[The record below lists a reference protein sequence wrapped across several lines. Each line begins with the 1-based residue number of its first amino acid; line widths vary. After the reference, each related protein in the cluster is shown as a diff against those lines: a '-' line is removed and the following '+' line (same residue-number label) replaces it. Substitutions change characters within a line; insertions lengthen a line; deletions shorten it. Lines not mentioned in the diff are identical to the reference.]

1 MNIRRIL
8 LLSFIIASLIV
19 GVFAVTQIKMNNDP
33 QDELVKQQ
41 QLRLHKQIVTQSNRP
56 AVMWH
61 ESQAIAVMQMPTIH
75 KDLTVVQGTSVHS
88 LSFGPAHYSNT
99 ALPGQQGNSSYAC
112 HRIRSM
118 CLNVDHLN
126 FGDRIVMTYLGKRY
140 TYVVFAKYETA
151 ANDWSAVSLNPHQ
164 IGSTPSRYLLT
175 ITTCARM
182 PVGSQRRFVVHAK
195 LIRE

>member
-19 GVFAVTQIKMNNDP
+19 GVFAITQIKTNDDQ
-33 QDELVKQQ
+33 QDVLVKEQ
-41 QLRLHKQIVTQSNRP
+41 QLRLHKQIVTQHPRIVDP
-56 AVMWH
+56 KWH
-61 ESQAIAVMQMPTIH
+61 ESQAIATMQMPSIH
-75 KDLTVVQGTSVHS
+75 KDLTVVQGTTEHS
-88 LSFGPAHYSNT
+88 LNFGPAHYSNT

-118 CLNVDHLN
+118 CLNVDHLK
-126 FGDRIVMTYLGKRY
+126 FGDKIVMTYLGKQY

-164 IGSTPSRYLLT
+164 IGSVPSKYLLT
-175 ITTCARM
+175 LTTCLRNSEG
-182 PVGSQRRFVVHAK
+182 GSKGRLVVHAK
-195 LIRE
+195 LT